1 MVESKKARKQRKA
14 FYNAPAHIRTKMV
27 SSHLDDPLVK
37 ETGVRS
43 VRVIKGD
50 TVKVW
55 RGDESIV
62 GIEGKVNKV
71 DTHTGRLM
79 IDGVTIPKADGT
91 QTARPVHS
99 SKVLVMKLDL
109 TDPRRKAKLQKT
121 KEVPK

>member
-27 SSHLDDPLVK
+27 SSHLDDPLAK

-71 DTHTGRLM
+71 DTHTGRLT